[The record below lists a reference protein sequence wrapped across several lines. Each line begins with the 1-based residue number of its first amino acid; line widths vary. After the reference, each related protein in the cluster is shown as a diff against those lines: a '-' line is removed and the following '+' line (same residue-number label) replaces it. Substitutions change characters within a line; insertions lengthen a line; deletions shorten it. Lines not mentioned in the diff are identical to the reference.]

1 MTTTDNDPRQVG
13 LTLADIKAVIGD
25 EVLEQHRLRKELAQ
39 RDAQI
44 EALLQELARRD
55 ANKDRPPDQG

>member
-25 EVLEQHRLRKELAQ
+25 EVYEQHRLRKELAQ